1 MNESL
6 FVRNAEVLN
15 QEENEP
21 RTSSVRNL
29 ESPKNKRLAVGRGQK
44 KRAKQHEQERY
55 HCHHPNILPTV
66 SLEAID

>member
-1 MNESL
+1 M
-6 FVRNAEVLN
+6 RICAEVLN

-44 KRAKQHEQERY
+44 KRAKQHEQLEITAII
-55 HCHHPNILPTV
+55 HHPNILPTV
-66 SLEAID
+66 SLEAINS